1 MTALRLRTKKL
12 LGDLT
17 LALVMSIVIAVGCV
31 ALAWL
36 VPLEL
41 SPPRVG

>member
-1 MTALRLRTKKL
+1 VTALRLRTKKL

-17 LALVMSIVIAVGCV
+17 LALGMGIVIAVLCV
-31 ALAWL
+31 PLAWL